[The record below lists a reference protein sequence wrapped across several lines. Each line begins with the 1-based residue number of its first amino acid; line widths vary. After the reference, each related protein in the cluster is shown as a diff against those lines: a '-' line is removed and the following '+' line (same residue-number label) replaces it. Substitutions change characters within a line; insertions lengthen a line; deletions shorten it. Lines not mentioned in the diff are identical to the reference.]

1 MTIRNI
7 AKAALLGCVAV
18 GLSASPGLAAQ
29 TAQGSQGHQ
38 HATTDSATPQSG
50 MAAKCQAMM
59 AEHDK
64 MMAETKAADVRI
76 DGLVA
81 RMNAATGQPKI
92 DATATVV
99 SEMVAQRKTMH
110 DRMMK
115 MQPAMM
121 AHMMEHMQEGKD
133 SMAMCPMMKMMQ
145 SKPMGGM
152 KH

>member
-7 AKAALLGCVAV
+7 VKAALLGCVAV

-29 TAQGSQGHQ
+29 ASQEYQ
-38 HATTDSATPQSG
+38 QAATDHATPQSG
-50 MAAKCQAMM
+50 MAATCQAMM
-59 AEHDK
+59 VEHDK
-64 MMAETKAADVRI
+64 MMAETKAADLRI

-92 DATATVV
+92 DATAAVV
-99 SEMVAQRKTMH
+99 SEMIAQRKTMH
-110 DRMMK
+110 DGMMK
-115 MQPAMM
+115 MQPRMM

>member
-1 MTIRNI
+1 MTLRNI
-7 AKAALLGCVAV
+7 VKAALLGCVAV

-29 TAQGSQGHQ
+29 ASQAHQ
-38 HATTDSATPQSG
+38 HAAPATPPSG

-64 MMAETKAADVRI
+64 MMAEMKAADIRL

-81 RMNAATGQPKI
+81 RMNAATGQPKT
-92 DATATVV
+92 DATAVVV
-99 SEMVAQRKTMH
+99 SEMVAQRNTMR
-110 DRMMK
+110 DGMMK
-115 MQPAMM
+115 MQSSMM

-133 SMAMCPMMKMMQ
+133 SMAMCPMMK

>member
-1 MTIRNI
+1 MIIRNI
-7 AKAALLGCVAV
+7 VKVAVLGCVAD
-18 GLSASPGLAAQ
+18 GFSASPGLAAQ

-38 HATTDSATPQSG
+38 HATTDSATPQSS

-59 AEHDK
+59 AEPDK
-64 MMAETKAADVRI
+64 VMAETKAADVRI

-92 DATATVV
+92 DATAAVV

-110 DRMMK
+110 DRRMK
-115 MQPAMM
+115 LQPAMM

-133 SMAMCPMMKMMQ
+133 SMAMCPMMKVMK
-145 SKPMGGM
+145 SKPMGSM

>member
-29 TAQGSQGHQ
+29 APQAHQ
-38 HATTDSATPQSG
+38 HPATDKATPQPG

-59 AEHDK
+59 GEHDK
-64 MMAETKAADVRI
+64 MMAEMKAADLRL
-76 DGLVA
+76 DALVG
-81 RMNAATGQPKI
+81 RMNAATGQPKV
-92 DATATVV
+92 DATAAVV
-99 SEMVAQRKTMH
+99 NEMVAQRKSMH
-110 DRMMK
+110 DGMMK
-115 MQPAMM
+115 MMPGMM